1 MTLFPIIQPAV
12 GQKEN
17 LPLYR
22 EVAWNYRENRPV
34 FQNGAPV
41 IVTGKEAVLV
51 WAWKALQVE
60 RGRLEIYTH
69 DYGCEVLTLIGKQYS
84 EQLKRVTD
92 VRYVKECLLPNP
104 YITEVTDTSVD
115 FEGDQ
120 LKIHC
125 KVITLY
131 GELEIGGELHV

>member
-12 GQKEN
+12 EQKES

-69 DYGCEVLTLIGKQYS
+69 DYGCEILMLIGKQYS
-84 EQLKRVTD
+84 EQLKRVTA

-115 FEGDQ
+115 FEGDT
-120 LKIHC
+120 LEIHC